1 MSEFDYLD
9 LQQVLPLVK
18 LNFLCCIYCY
28 SGRGLWRCLYDPS
41 SLVLITAG
49 FDSAIKVHHLCNSS
63 FHDILEENVA
73 PDGLKY
79 DSEVFEISSPI
90 VSGQHGAL
98 DRYGGV
104 LPCFLV
110 LSTFFIVI

>member
-1 MSEFDYLD
+1 MREFDYLD
-9 LQQVLPLVK
+9 LQEMLPLGNPN
-18 LNFLCCIYCY
+18 LIYCLYYY

-63 FHDILEENVA
+63 FHDILEEKVV

-79 DSEVFEISSPI
+79 ESEVFEISSPI
-90 VSGQHGAL
+90 VSGQYGPL
-98 DRYGGV
+98 DRYG
-104 LPCFLV
+104 LLLCYILV
-110 LSTFFIVI
+110 YKFKYK